1 MPITQEELVVNSRDE
16 ARALGVELVTRLFV
30 ARAPNGTLM
39 FFMLPKEAAEGK
51 AEGVARRLGSGVHP
65 LESLEPEKWG
75 GLALQ
80 GVEGVRQLPSVGATL
95 AALRELR
102 RKLGAHSAALTLCTT
117 APLYFC
123 TAAALHLCTSAP
135 APINIPLISFA
146 SSCAAPPPPHPATAG
161 EKGAAAAGA
170 TLCPKADLSR
180 LKVDRAKLLEKIKAG
195 KALSDAASWS
205 ASTSAWSHAV
215 RRPAPPP
222 LHIEVS
228 LGLGLARV
236 VSSCAPLPPHPATA
250 GEKGAA
256 AAGATLCPEAD
267 LSRLRVDRAAMLEK
281 IKARKALSDDEW
293 ECVRLGITER
303 SMRRTSNRTLCLCM
317 SRALQ
322 PPSTLEKGRE
332 LGRCVQL

>member
-1 MPITQEELVVNSRDE
+1 MPSRVDHIPLLPLQPIVNTLAADYAAEVSELICGAGKAPLGTVLTPITQEELVVNSHDE

-80 GVEGVRQLPSVGATL
+80 GVEGVRQLPSVEATL
-95 AALRELR
+95 AALRESR

-146 SSCAAPPPPHPATAG
+146 S
-161 EKGAAAAGA
+161 GAHKTRG
-170 TLCPKADLSR
+170 
-180 LKVDRAKLLEKIKAG
+180 
-195 KALSDAASWS
+195 
-205 ASTSAWSHAV
+205 AST
-215 RRPAPPP
+215 P
-222 LHIEVS
+222 
-228 LGLGLARV
+228 
-236 VSSCAPLPPHPATA
+236 
-250 GEKGAA
+250 
-256 AAGATLCPEAD
+256 
-267 LSRLRVDRAAMLEK
+267 
-281 IKARKALSDDEW
+281 
-293 ECVRLGITER
+293 
-303 SMRRTSNRTLCLCM
+303 
-317 SRALQ
+317 
-322 PPSTLEKGRE
+322 
-332 LGRCVQL
+332 